1 MAKAKKDSAAVEAA
15 LSASIVESF
24 KVDIAEVQNDME
36 RQGVAFSISK
46 AREEGHISEKQEKEL
61 LAMLG
66 VEPPQTTPFTMD
78 DAVAFNA
85 FLQDQNEALHKAELD
100 VARLKDELKEAK
112 KIVKQLEAMILSVS
126 ARGAKDFKAKN
137 RTLFDDL
144 EEA

>member
-1 MAKAKKDSAAVEAA
+1 MAKTKKDSAAVEAA

-36 RQGVAFSISK
+36 KEGVAYSIYK
-46 AREEGHISEKQEKEL
+46 AHEEGHISEKQENKL

-66 VEPPQTTPFTMD
+66 VEAPKAIPFTMD
-78 DAVAFNA
+78 DAVAFNS
-85 FLQDQNEALHKAELD
+85 FLKDQNEALEKAELR
-100 VARLKDELKEAK
+100 VVELKDELKEAK
-112 KIVKQLEAMILSVS
+112 KIVKQLETMILSVS

>member
-1 MAKAKKDSAAVEAA
+1 MAKTKKDGAAVEAA
-15 LSASIVESF
+15 VNAGIVESF

-36 RQGVAFSISK
+36 RQGVAYSISK
-46 AREEGHISEKQEKEL
+46 AREEGHLTEKQEKGL

-66 VEPPQTTPFTMD
+66 VEPPKATPFTMD

-85 FLQDQNEALHKAELD
+85 FLQDQNEALRKAELK
-100 VARLKDELKEAK
+100 VVELKDELKEAK

-126 ARGAKDFKAKN
+126 GQGAKDFKAKN